1 MFFSLF
7 HKLEQFIHLKWLLN
21 ILYHVSH
28 SYLVISS
35 QIKHWFFLYF
45 VNGDRH
51 IFRKNA
57 HVVGKIEINTT
68 CNRFSNLKVL
78 DITITTETL
87 LINNI
92 AELVIITEV
101 KFIKKF
107 LHAVGEN
114 CHGNKKVYIVNHK
127 GNVHGKQSLMIFI
140 SSFSSCVPLL
150 SQFRKPVG
158 TVSCFVKV
166 QRGLRD
172 NTILHRQK
180 RLLSFKTTILCIS

>member
-1 MFFSLF
+1 M
-7 HKLEQFIHLKWLLN
+7 
-21 ILYHVSH
+21 
-28 SYLVISS
+28 
-35 QIKHWFFLYF
+35 
-45 VNGDRH
+45 
-51 IFRKNA
+51 
-57 HVVGKIEINTT
+57 VGKIEINTT

-127 GNVHGKQSLMIFI
+127 GNVHGKQSLMIII
-140 SSFSSCVPLL
+140 SSFSACIPLL
-150 SQFRKPVG
+150 SQFRKSVG
-158 TVSCFVKV
+158 PCLALYKYNRDVVITLYCMVKNDCFLSIKNDHFLYFLTIK
-166 QRGLRD
+166 QYGLKNEAFSTR
-172 NTILHRQK
+172 
-180 RLLSFKTTILCIS
+180 RLCEWRRRKNR